1 MLLYLLP
8 PDAMMRLIFKD
19 ILKNQKHF
27 IIYSEMLIKKAKYG
41 GI

>member
-8 PDAMMRLIFKD
+8 PDAMRLIFKD